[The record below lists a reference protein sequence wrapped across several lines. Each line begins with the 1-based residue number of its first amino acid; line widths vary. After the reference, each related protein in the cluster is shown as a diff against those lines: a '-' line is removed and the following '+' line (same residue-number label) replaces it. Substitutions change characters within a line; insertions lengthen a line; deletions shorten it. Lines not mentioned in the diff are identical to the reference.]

1 MVTKS
6 CGDHAAN
13 LLYTFL
19 DSFQHWPRRALR
31 GRHAIGS
38 VHSVK
43 SAVYDLFP
51 LSLELH
57 ELFLLGG
64 ELCTEFHAFGFLLG
78 DESKQVCVFLG
89 KRQWGVL
96 SLGNGY
102 YR

>member
-19 DSFQHWPRRALR
+19 DSFQHWPRRALW
-31 GRHAIGS
+31 GRHSVGS

-43 SAVYDLFP
+43 SAVYDFFP

-64 ELCTEFHAFGFLLG
+64 ELCTEFHAFSFLLG

-89 KRQWGVL
+89 KGQRGVL
-96 SLGNGY
+96 SLGNG
-102 YR
+102 

>member
-6 CGDHAAN
+6 RGDHAAN

-19 DSFQHWPRRALR
+19 DSFQHRPRRALR
-31 GRHAIGS
+31 GRHAVGS

-64 ELCTEFHAFGFLLG
+64 ELCTKFHAFGFLLG
-78 DESKQVCVFLG
+78 DESKQVCVLLG

-96 SLGNGY
+96 SLGNG
-102 YR
+102 